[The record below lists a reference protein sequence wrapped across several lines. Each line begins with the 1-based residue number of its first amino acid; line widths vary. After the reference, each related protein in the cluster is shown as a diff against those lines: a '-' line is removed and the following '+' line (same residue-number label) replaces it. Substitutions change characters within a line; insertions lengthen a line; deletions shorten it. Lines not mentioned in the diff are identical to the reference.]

1 MIPPAAN
8 TLRSL
13 PAQLEIYDAATKDA
27 VDPYISAR
35 SAFIQNRAEAT
46 KE

>member
-1 MIPPAAN
+1 ME
-8 TLRSL
+8 L
-13 PAQLEIYDAATKDA
+13 YDAATQDA

-46 KE
+46 RK